1 MFNKLTFQISLVV
14 LAITAL
20 YTLVYS
26 GLAGLLMSSAVALI
40 AAAFLEPFELVVG
53 VTVVFAILFTT
64 VGKRLIRS
72 LEMFQNPDG
81 ATEIVGRVGGMEKKY
96 HPVQHQ
102 LHNPRMEPAGVYD
115 PMFEGFED
123 IQPTKPKEGESSKS
137 AAASTAATATNQVGS
152 DMVKAIANTA
162 AGAATGAATG
172 ATAATGTAA
181 AATGAAAK
189 STSAFTG
196 SPATVSSEEF
206 ESATGGLFKLGKMP
220 SEHTDGPK
228 LDAGKTIMK
237 AMSSFDPKTIS
248 SMTEDT
254 KKLLETQKGLMS
266 MLNQMRPVLADGK
279 ELLNTFSGMFSGQNG
294 GGAFKL

>member
-53 VTVVFAILFTT
+53 ATVIFAILFTT

-81 ATEIVGRVGGMEKKY
+81 AKEILGRVGGMEKKY
-96 HPVQHQ
+96 HPVEHQ
-102 LHNPRMEPAGVYD
+102 LHNPRREPSGVYD
-115 PMFEGFED
+115 PMVEGFED
-123 IQPTKPKEGESSKS
+123 VQPTKPREGEPSKTSS
-137 AAASTAATATNQVGS
+137 ASTAATATNQVAS
-152 DMVKAIANTA
+152 DMVKAITTTA
-162 AGAATGAATG
+162 AGATATGAVATE
-172 ATAATGTAA
+172 AT
-181 AATGAAAK
+181 
-189 STSAFTG
+189 
-196 SPATVSSEEF
+196 PADVSSEDF
-206 ESATGGLFKLGKMP
+206 QSATGGLFKLGKMP
-220 SEHTDGPK
+220 SEHADGPK

-294 GGAFKL
+294 GSPFKL

>member
-1 MFNKLTFQISLVV
+1 MFNKLTYQISLVV

-26 GLAGLLMSSAVALI
+26 GLAGLLMSAAVALI

-53 VTVVFAILFTT
+53 VTVIFAILFTT
-64 VGKRLIRS
+64 IGKRFIRS

-81 ATEIVGRVGGMEKKY
+81 PKEILGLVGGIEKKY

-102 LHNPRMEPAGVYD
+102 LHNPRLEPEGVYD
-115 PMFEGFED
+115 PMVEGFAD
-123 IQPTKPKEGESSKS
+123 VQPTKPKEGESSKTS
-137 AAASTAATATNQVGS
+137 AASTAATATNQVAS
-152 DMVKAIANTA
+152 DMVKAITTA
-162 AGAATGAATG
+162 ASATSGAAPPSAGTAG
-172 ATAATGTAA
+172 AT
-181 AATGAAAK
+181 
-189 STSAFTG
+189 STSPFTDK
-196 SPATVSSEEF
+196 PADVSSEEF
-206 ESATGGLFKLGKMP
+206 QSATGGLFKLGKMP

-237 AMSSFDPKTIS
+237 AMSSFDPKTIT

-294 GGAFKL
+294 GSAFKL